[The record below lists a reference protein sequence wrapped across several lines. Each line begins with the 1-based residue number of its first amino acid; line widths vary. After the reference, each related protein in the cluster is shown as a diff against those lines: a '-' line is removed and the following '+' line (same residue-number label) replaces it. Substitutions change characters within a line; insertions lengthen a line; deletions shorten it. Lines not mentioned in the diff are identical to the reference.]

1 MLGCV
6 LAGRD
11 DECDAVRNADED
23 ACEEGGEGGGEDAA
37 EEVVKK
43 VKKVV
48 VKMQQKVVVKMLKVV
63 VRGRCDQPECR
74 QPAPILIRPLPAD
87 TAPLGHGA
95 HTRHTATGHNM
106 QYPAHTGDR
115 C

>member
-11 DECDAVRNADED
+11 TEYDAVRNNGEGT
-23 ACEEGGEGGGEDAA
+23 CEEGGEGGGEDGGREGGGEGGGEDAA
-37 EEVVKK
+37 EA
-43 VKKVV
+43 
-48 VKMQQKVVVKMLKVV
+48 V
-63 VRGRCDQPECR
+63 VRGRCDQAECR
-74 QPAPILIRPLPAD
+74 QPAPILIRLLPAD

-95 HTRHTATGHNM
+95 HTPDTSHTATLVTTCSIKLPP
-106 QYPAHTGDR
+106 PAPAYSGDP

>member
-11 DECDAVRNADED
+11 TEYDAVRNAGEG
-23 ACEEGGEGGGEDAA
+23 ACEEGGEDGGEDGGREGGGEDAA
-37 EEVVKK
+37 E
-43 VKKVV
+43 
-48 VKMQQKVVVKMLKVV
+48 VV
-63 VRGRCDQPECR
+63 VRGRCDQAECR
-74 QPAPILIRPLPAD
+74 QPAPILIRLLPAD

-95 HTRHTATGHNM
+95 HTPDTATLVTTCS
-106 QYPAHTGDR
+106 YPAHIVIVQ